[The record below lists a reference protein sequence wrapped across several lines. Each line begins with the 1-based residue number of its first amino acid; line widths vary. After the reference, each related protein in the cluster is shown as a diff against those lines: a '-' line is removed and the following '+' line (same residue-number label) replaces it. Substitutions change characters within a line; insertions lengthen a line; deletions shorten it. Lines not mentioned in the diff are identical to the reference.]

1 MIIDNMTD
9 DEIFNYYDEN
19 WQDYDAVMDLLHS
32 ILDNHKIELSDV
44 KITPKVEIE
53 VVDNTKEIKDLKK
66 MLLICQDKLDEE
78 THK

>member
-9 DEIFNYYDEN
+9 EEIFNFYDEN
-19 WQDYDAVMDLLHS
+19 WQDYNVVMDLLHS
-32 ILDNHKIELSDV
+32 ILDNHKNELSFAKKPS
-44 KITPKVEIE
+44 KID
-53 VVDNTKEIKDLKK
+53 VVDNIKEVKDLKK

>member
-9 DEIFNYYDEN
+9 DEIFNFYDEN
-19 WQDYDAVMDLLHS
+19 WQDYNVVMDLLHS
-32 ILDNHKIELSDV
+32 ILDNHKNALSYAKKPS
-44 KITPKVEIE
+44 KIDD
-53 VVDNTKEIKDLKK
+53 VDNTKEVEDLKK